1 MQIIGVDY
9 GNGKDYNVVLYGSII
24 DGVVTVERE
33 LFDYQPCDH
42 PGCLSHVSHPCEGCG
57 RIAGRASS
65 VAAQQRRAAEL
76 PSSAEAG
83 AQADD
88 NQNSKSAIG

>member
-1 MQIIGVDY
+1 MKIIGVDY

-24 DGVVTVERE
+24 DGVITVERE

-65 VAAQQRRAAEL
+65 VAAQHRVQPTADHADHDQ
-76 PSSAEAG
+76 SSSTAVDSVG
-83 AQADD
+83 
-88 NQNSKSAIG
+88 GGG

>member
-9 GNGKDYNVVLYGSII
+9 GNGKDYNVVIYGSII

-33 LFDYQPCDH
+33 LFDFQPCGH

-65 VAAQQRRAAEL
+65 VAAQHRVQ
-76 PSSAEAG
+76 PTG
-83 AQADD
+83 ADGEID
-88 NQNSKSAIG
+88 NQSGDNRASG